1 MGAPGGL
8 LIPRGKLSTKV
19 AKALEGRIVRGEF
32 PPGGMLPT
40 EAELCEQ
47 FQVSRTVIRE
57 AVRSLEA
64 RGLVHI
70 RHGIGTQVTA
80 GGKNAYTAA
89 LLLMLRRSGC
99 TAQQVFDFRK
109 LVEPE
114 FAASAAQRATARDLA
129 EMEAALDDYAAA
141 HRADDATMLDAA
153 HRRFHQAILQAVHNP
168 VVEAMIEPLTELI
181 LLSSIPRTADVVP
194 RLYSKELQDLDAHR
208 EIYACIKAGDSLG
221 ARRAMLTDFD
231 NARTDYDLSIAIGS
245 RDEDTDGEDEN

>member
-1 MGAPGGL
+1 M
-8 LIPRGKLSTKV
+8 
-19 AKALEGRIVRGEF
+19 IVRGEF
-32 PPGGMLPT
+32 QPGSMLPT
-40 EAELCEQ
+40 EAELGEQ

-80 GGKNAYTAA
+80 GGRSAYTAA

-99 TAQQVFDFRK
+99 TVQQVFDFRK

-114 FAASAAQRATARDLA
+114 FAAAAAQRATARDLA
-129 EMEAALDDYAAA
+129 EMEAALDEYTAA
-141 HRADDATMLDAA
+141 HATDEVALLDAS
-153 HRRFHQAILQAVHNP
+153 HRRFHQAILRAVHNP

-181 LLSSIPRTADVVP
+181 LLSSIPRTAHVVP
-194 RLYSKELQDLDAHR
+194 RLYSKELQDLAAHR
-208 EIYACIKAGDSLG
+208 EIFECIKAGDSLG

-231 NARTDYDLSIAIGS
+231 NARTDFDLSVLIGS
-245 RDEDTDGEDEN
+245 RDDDEESDDSF